1 MPVPDWVEEAL
12 SEELDD
18 GEEVL
23 ETEVLKSGVMSDR
36 VVAATQK
43 RGFVLRKKKLGSPD
57 WWDFSIQ
64 VPAGSTNGGSTHEK
78 TWTEPLPEGVDAG
91 TPDTDRPQAAEET
104 EPPEPAD
111 DETEDAVETSAPD
124 AGSDLTVLNG
134 IGPARED
141 TLAGIEVTSFADLA
155 RADPDDVAEALQV
168 GAERVDRWQTEVDL
182 TGIHGIG
189 PKRAE
194 SLREAGVQTLEDL
207 AAGHPADIAEQ
218 LDVPAGTVESW
229 QQEALGESASVEDFT
244 EVDGVG
250 DTRAKQLAT
259 LGLTTLHQLIDAD
272 PHELAEELGV
282 RPDTVVDWQKGATE
296 APSSPTDL
304 VEVSGIGPARAR
316 EIVRLG
322 FLDRASFASAN
333 PSKIAEA
340 LEVSDQTVSEWQD
353 AAGGS

>member
-78 TWTEPLPEGVDAG
+78 TWTEPLPEGVESG
-91 TPDTDRPQAAEET
+91 TPDTDRPEAAEET

-111 DETEDAVETSAPD
+111 GETEDAVEASAPD
-124 AGSDLTVLNG
+124 AGSDLTVLSG
-134 IGPARED
+134 IGPAREE
-141 TLAGIEVTSFADLA
+141 TLAGIDVTSFADLA
-155 RADPDDVAEALQV
+155 RSDPEDVAEALQV
-168 GAERVDRWQTEVDL
+168 STERVDRWQTEVDL

-189 PKRAE
+189 PTRAQG
-194 SLREAGVQTLEDL
+194 LREAGVHTLEDL
-207 AAGHPADIAEQ
+207 AAAHPAEIAEEI
-218 LDVPAGTVESW
+218 DVPPGTVESW

-244 EVDGVG
+244 EVDGIG
-250 DTRAKQLAT
+250 DKRAKQLAT

-282 RPDTVVDWQKGATE
+282 RPDTVVDWQKSATE

-322 FLDRASFASAN
+322 FPDRTSFTKAN